1 MMSNNNEEGSKSP
14 KRMTYL
20 EWMLKIQSVHYACV
34 EKMDRG
40 IAVDMQHNLPNSK

>member
-1 MMSNNNEEGSKSP
+1 MSNRNNDGSKSP

-20 EWMLKIQSVHYACV
+20 EWMMKIQSVHYACG

-40 IAVDMQHNLPNSK
+40 IAVDMQNNLSNSK

>member
-1 MMSNNNEEGSKSP
+1 MSNNNDDSPKGS

-20 EWMLKIQSVHYACV
+20 EWMMKIQSVHYACG

-40 IAVDMQHNLPNSK
+40 IAVDMQHNLANSK

>member
-1 MMSNNNEEGSKSP
+1 MSNRNNKGP
-14 KRMTYL
+14 KGLERMTYL
-20 EWMLKIQSVHYACV
+20 EWMLKIQSVHYACG

>member
-1 MMSNNNEEGSKSP
+1 MSNRNNDGSKGP

-20 EWMLKIQSVHYACV
+20 EWMLKIQSVHYACR

-40 IAVDMQHNLPNSK
+40 IAVDMEYNLPNSK

>member
-1 MMSNNNEEGSKSP
+1 MCKKDGSTERK
-14 KRMTYL
+14 MTYM